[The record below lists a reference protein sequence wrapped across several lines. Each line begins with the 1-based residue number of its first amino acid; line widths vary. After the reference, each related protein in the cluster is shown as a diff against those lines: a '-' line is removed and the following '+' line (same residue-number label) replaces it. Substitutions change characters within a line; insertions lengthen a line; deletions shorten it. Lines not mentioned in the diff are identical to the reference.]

1 MKRRRFFQTLA
12 AAPAATALLGQ
23 QQPAAPAPAARQ
35 AASEEP
41 KLETSAS
48 DQVADSVPHFFSAPQ
63 FAALCKLSG
72 MLMPPINGAPGAL
85 EAKAPEFLDFLIG
98 ESPADRQQVYKAGLD
113 ALNAQSAE
121 RYQKPFAELDATQA
135 DAILAPLHQPWTYIP
150 PADSLA
156 HFLIVAKA
164 DVRTATVNSREYN
177 TAGASG
183 GRRMGGTGL
192 YWYPID

>member
-23 QQPAAPAPAARQ
+23 QPAAPPPAARQ
-35 AASEEP
+35 PASEDA
-41 KLETSAS
+41 KLETSTA
-48 DQVADSVPHFFSAPQ
+48 DQVADGVPHFFSGPQ
-63 FAALCKLSG
+63 FAALRKLSG
-72 MLMPPINGAPGAL
+72 ILMPAINGAPGAL

-98 ESPADRQQVYKAGLD
+98 ESPADRQQVYTAGLD
-113 ALNAQSAE
+113 ALNAQAAK
-121 RYQKPFAELDATQA
+121 RYQKPFAELDGGQA
-135 DAILAPLHQPWTYIP
+135 DAVLAPLRQPWTYLP
-150 PADSLA
+150 PADPLA
-156 HFLIVAKA
+156 HFLMVAKA

-183 GRRMGGTGL
+183 GGRRMGGTGL